1 MSTNDVV
8 ARLAAANPIPSEG
21 PVRLPEPLRV
31 PRRRVAAAIALAVAV
46 AVPAA
51 AFAGRLGD
59 LLGISNEGTA
69 VSTSQVL
76 PGQDKLDQAL
86 ADMRVGS
93 TMQLLGTLNGV
104 SFYAARNADGQ
115 FCLAIDHVQQTYEKG
130 VLCDLNA
137 DNFPSA
143 DVKAI
148 SFPRGLQGVAADG
161 VATVAFLDGSGAV
174 LDAAPVTNNLFVSD
188 QRFGPGEA
196 AYLETLDAQGNVLT
210 KQPLPGS

>member
-1 MSTNDVV
+1 MSNDVI
-8 ARLAAANPIPSEG
+8 ARLAAANPVPSDA
-21 PVRLPEPLRV
+21 PLKAPEPLRV
-31 PRRRVAAAIALAVAV
+31 PRRAALALAAAVLL
-46 AVPAA
+46 AVPAV
-51 AFAGRLGD
+51 AFAGKLGD
-59 LLGISNEGTA
+59 LLGISNEGTP

-76 PGQDKLDQAL
+76 PGQDQLDQAL
-86 ADMRVGS
+86 ADMNVGS
-93 TMQLLGTLNGV
+93 TMRLLGTLNGV

-115 FCLAIDHVQQTYEKG
+115 FCLAIDHVEQAYEKG

-143 DVKAI
+143 NVKAI

-174 LDAAPVTNNLFVSD
+174 IDSTPVTNNLFVSD

-196 AYLETLDAQGNVLT
+196 AYLETLDAEGNVLT

>member
-1 MSTNDVV
+1 MSNDVI
-8 ARLAAANPIPSEG
+8 ARLAAANPVPSDA
-21 PVRLPEPLRV
+21 PLKAPEPLRV
-31 PRRRVAAAIALAVAV
+31 PRRAALALAAAVLL
-46 AVPAA
+46 AVPAV
-51 AFAGRLGD
+51 AFAGKLGD
-59 LLGISNEGTA
+59 LLGISNEGTP

-76 PGQDKLDQAL
+76 PGQDQLDQAL
-86 ADMRVGS
+86 ADMNVGS
-93 TMQLLGTLNGV
+93 TMRLLGTLNGV

-115 FCLAIDHVQQTYEKG
+115 FCLAIDHVEQAYEKG

-143 DVKAI
+143 NVKAI

-174 LDAAPVTNNLFVSD
+174 IDSTPVTNNLFVSD

-196 AYLETLDAQGNVLT
+196 AYVETLDAEGNVLT

>member
-1 MSTNDVV
+1 MSNDVI
-8 ARLAAANPIPSEG
+8 ARLAAANPVPSDA
-21 PVRLPEPLRV
+21 PLRAPEPLRV
-31 PRRRVAAAIALAVAV
+31 PRRAAFALAAAVLL
-46 AVPAA
+46 AVPAV
-51 AFAGRLGD
+51 AFAGKLGD
-59 LLGISNEGTA
+59 LLGISNEGTP

-76 PGQDKLDQAL
+76 PGQDQLDQAL
-86 ADMRVGS
+86 ADMNVGS
-93 TMQLLGTLNGV
+93 TMRLLGTLNGV

-115 FCLAIDHVQQTYEKG
+115 FCLAIDHVEQAYEKG

-143 DVKAI
+143 NVKAI

-174 LDAAPVTNNLFVSD
+174 IDSTPVTNNLFVSD

-196 AYLETLDAQGNVLT
+196 AYLETLDAEGNVLT

>member
-1 MSTNDVV
+1 MSNDVI
-8 ARLAAANPIPSEG
+8 ARLAAANPVPSDA
-21 PVRLPEPLRV
+21 PLKAPELLRV
-31 PRRRVAAAIALAVAV
+31 PRRAALALAAAVLL
-46 AVPAA
+46 AVPAV
-51 AFAGRLGD
+51 AFAGKLGD
-59 LLGISNEGTA
+59 LLGISNEGTP

-76 PGQDKLDQAL
+76 PGQDQLDQAL
-86 ADMRVGS
+86 ADMNVGS
-93 TMQLLGTLNGV
+93 TMRLLGTLNGV

-115 FCLAIDHVQQTYEKG
+115 FCLAIDHVEQAYEKG

-143 DVKAI
+143 NVKAI

-174 LDAAPVTNNLFVSD
+174 IDSTPVTNNLFVSD

-196 AYLETLDAQGNVLT
+196 AYLETLDAEGNVLT

>member
-1 MSTNDVV
+1 MSNDVI
-8 ARLAAANPIPSEG
+8 ARLAAANPVPSDAPLRAPG
-21 PVRLPEPLRV
+21 PLRV
-31 PRRRVAAAIALAVAV
+31 PRRAAFALAAAVLL
-46 AVPAA
+46 AVPAV
-51 AFAGRLGD
+51 AFAGKLGD
-59 LLGISNEGTA
+59 LLGISNEGTP

-76 PGQDKLDQAL
+76 PGQDQLDQAL
-86 ADMRVGS
+86 ADTNVGS
-93 TMQLLGTLNGV
+93 TMRLLGTLNGV

-115 FCLAIDHVQQTYEKG
+115 FCLAIDHVEQAYEKG

-143 DVKAI
+143 NVKAI

-174 LDAAPVTNNLFVSD
+174 IDSTPVTNNLFVSD

-196 AYLETLDAQGNVLT
+196 AYLETLDAEGNVLT